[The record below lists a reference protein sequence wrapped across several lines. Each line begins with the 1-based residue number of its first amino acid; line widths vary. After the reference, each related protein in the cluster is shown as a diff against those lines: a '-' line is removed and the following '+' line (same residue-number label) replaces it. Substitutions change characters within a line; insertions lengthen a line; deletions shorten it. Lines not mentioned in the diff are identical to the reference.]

1 MHSTGYTLRFII
13 ILTAVV
19 ALVLT
24 ALREFTKEQSDKNEA
39 VFNKKEILKAIA
51 SKLGPDGGPA
61 VVKDFDDQTV
71 EQIFDSKIK
80 QLVIKNNGD
89 VVEKDAIMAAGYKG
103 GQATDVDM
111 AKEKKKSEDDRMFPL
126 FIYGEGK
133 DAIYIMNVRGS
144 GLWDEIWGNIAV
156 KSDLSTIVGVSFD
169 HKGETPGLGA
179 EIKDNP
185 AFPRSFTNKRLFND
199 AGEFTS
205 VIVRKG
211 GARDKNHEVDGIS
224 GATVTA
230 DGVTEMIARCINYY
244 QPYFEKQKAS
254 SLQGYL
260 INN

>member
-24 ALREFTKEQSDKNEA
+24 ALREVTKEQSDKNEA

-61 VVKDFDDQTV
+61 IVKDFDDQKV

-80 QLVIKNNGD
+80 QLVVNKAGD
-89 VVEKDAIMAAGYKG
+89 IIDKDAIVAAGYKG

-111 AKEKKKSEDDRMFPL
+111 AKEKKKSEDNRMFPL

-133 DAIYIMNVRGS
+133 EAIYIMNVRGS
-144 GLWDEIWGNIAV
+144 GLWDEIWGNVAV

-185 AFPRSFTNKRLFND
+185 AFPRSFEGKKLYNEE
-199 AGEFTS
+199 GEFTS

-211 GARDKNHEVDGIS
+211 GARDKDHEVDGIS

-230 DGVTEMIARCINYY
+230 DGVTEMLERCISYY
-244 QPYFEKQKAS
+244 QPYFEKQEAGT
-254 SLQGYL
+254 LQGYL